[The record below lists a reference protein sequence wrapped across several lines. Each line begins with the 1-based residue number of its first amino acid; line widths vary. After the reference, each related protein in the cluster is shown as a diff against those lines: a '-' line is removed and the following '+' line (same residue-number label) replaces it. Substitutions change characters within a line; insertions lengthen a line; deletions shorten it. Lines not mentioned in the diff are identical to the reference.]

1 MRHFLHP
8 LFAVLLLA
16 PFTIQLRGAD
26 MAPDFTKLVP
36 VPLCASAKEAAR
48 TNHIPTA
55 GVDLV
60 SHTDVLSPGDSVTAL
75 ISLFEKSGQKS
86 QWLLHV
92 EAVEP
97 TAQEKVRKA
106 PPSSTWYVGTGDKV
120 TFAGSAAPVRLR
132 LLGPF
137 APGTSKVPR
146 FQEQE
151 TRITLNPGFLSIG
164 LDQAAAAFHRIRQN
178 NLHGKLPIRP
188 RPFTEVE
195 IADGKKAV
203 AVLQLSAGEQRA
215 IAGSQLALMSYIH
228 LVQQTPG
235 LDSIF
240 YKVVKLPSV
249 WSVVRNIG
257 VNTSISLEKDHVS
270 PISVS
275 NWNLLPDMP
284 SYTFPLSLQVNDQ
297 PALMT
302 TLVVAPAHPP
312 FLECGGIIGLLA
324 EKPGDKNTYLLLRI
338 LSARHGTNTRS
349 GSANG
354 PNGS

>member
-1 MRHFLHP
+1 MPGIEANNANHFMRLMLQP
-8 LFAVLLLA
+8 LICALLFASFA
-16 PFTIQLRGAD
+16 IQLRGAD
-26 MAPDFTKLVP
+26 MAPDFTKLAP
-36 VPLCASAKEAAR
+36 VPLYSSAKEAAR
-48 TNHIPTA
+48 TNQIPTE
-55 GVDLV
+55 GVDAV
-60 SHTDVLSPGDSVTAL
+60 SQPDVLRTGDSVTAL
-75 ISLFEKSGQKS
+75 ISLFEKRGEKS

-97 TAQEKVRKA
+97 TAQDKARKA
-106 PPSSTWYVGTGDKV
+106 PPSSTWYVGAGDKV
-120 TFAGSAAPVRLR
+120 TFGGSAAPVRLR

-137 APGTSKVPR
+137 APGSTKAPR
-146 FQEQE
+146 FQVQE

-188 RPFTEVE
+188 RPFTEAE

-228 LVQQTPG
+228 LVQQAPG

-257 VNTSISLEKDHVS
+257 VNTSINLEKDHVS

-284 SYTFPLSLQVNDQ
+284 SYTFPLSLQV
-297 PALMT
+297 
-302 TLVVAPAHPP
+302 
-312 FLECGGIIGLLA
+312 
-324 EKPGDKNTYLLLRI
+324 
-338 LSARHGTNTRS
+338 
-349 GSANG
+349 
-354 PNGS
+354 